1 MVKCMEYL
9 QLSLDE
15 YTQSKEEIKKELG
28 GIVKSF
34 VQIGWHLTRI
44 DKSGAYKTD
53 GYQTIAEFAKAEY
66 GLSATTTS
74 RFMSVYETY
83 SIEGDTPELKEQYRE
98 YNSSQLVELLQVREE
113 DRCVFQP
120 EARREDI
127 REFHRFE
134 KENENS
140 VDNLLNWKA
149 AKTTEEKIRA
159 AVYEFFRENKE
170 ILNALYGKDP
180 GLKEL
185 AEMIAPSG
193 SRSYRKGTVFL
204 MFYTLEKGILIKV
217 FGEQPEEMPY
227 QKFVEQAK
235 QIFDGSA
242 AGNHTWEN
250 CFAGPEKKTD
260 VPQPEEPGDSEQIP
274 GQDSI
279 LDHPEYMPKPEI
291 APAQKTEEQKYMEQ
305 QAKLDRETKKKLQ
318 EQEDREKMEHLPSD
332 EGQRAHQLRLA
343 GSYYDL
349 VASKTKSFELRK
361 NDRGYRVGDH
371 LELMEFRDGRNTGR
385 MIKAEITY
393 ILEDYTG
400 LEDGYCIMAIAVTA
414 AD

>member
-1 MVKCMEYL
+1 
-9 QLSLDE
+9 
-15 YTQSKEEIKKELG
+15 
-28 GIVKSF
+28 
-34 VQIGWHLTRI
+34 
-44 DKSGAYKTD
+44 
-53 GYQTIAEFAKAEY
+53 
-66 GLSATTTS
+66 
-74 RFMSVYETY
+74 
-83 SIEGDTPELKEQYRE
+83 
-98 YNSSQLVELLQVREE
+98 
-113 DRCVFQP
+113 
-120 EARREDI
+120 
-127 REFHRFE
+127 
-134 KENENS
+134 
-140 VDNLLNWKA
+140 
-149 AKTTEEKIRA
+149 
-159 AVYEFFRENKE
+159 
-170 ILNALYGKDP
+170 
-180 GLKEL
+180 
-185 AEMIAPSG
+185 
-193 SRSYRKGTVFL
+193 

-332 EGQRAHQLRLA
+332 EGQRVHQLRLA